1 MTKTFN
7 RGRMGVLIACILV
20 MLASLLLAAYSLA
33 KLSKTSH
40 QNSTALKALCFQRD
54 DLDKRISTTDHLLRD
69 HVGGVVFG
77 IPRALITSG
86 LKQQMQTRQN
96 LSILDCPEDR

>member
-1 MTKTFN
+1 MTTTFN

-20 MLASLLLAAYSLA
+20 MLASLLLAAYSLS
-33 KLSKTSH
+33 KLSQTSH

-54 DLDKRISTTDHLLRD
+54 DLDKRITSTNSLLRD
-69 HVGGVVFG
+69 HVGGVIFG